1 MLHKVRHLVEWEEI
15 EEKDVPAAS
24 NPSKGYTVVKAAGKK
39 KAKETGTKE
48 PDGDE
53 T

>member
-1 MLHKVRHLVEWEEI
+1 M
-15 EEKDVPAAS
+15 PAAS
-24 NPSKGYTVVKAAGKK
+24 SPSKGFTVVKAAGRKTAKK
-39 KAKETGTKE
+39 TGKKE

>member
-1 MLHKVRHLVEWEEI
+1 VRHLVEVEEI
-15 EEKDVPAAS
+15 EEKDVPVAGTR
-24 NPSKGYTVVKAAGKK
+24 SKGYTVVKAAKKTGK
-39 KAKETGTKE
+39 KE